1 MLLGELT
8 DCGVKFN
15 GAQGDID
22 FRHQGL
28 KELEIFLGV
37 PLGDEGS
44 RVLGDQVAKLDE
56 VAPRSDL

>member
-15 GAQGDID
+15 GAQGDVD

-44 RVLGDQVAKLDE
+44 RVPGDQVA
-56 VAPRSDL
+56 

>member
-15 GAQGDID
+15 GAQGDVD

-44 RVLGDQVAKLDE
+44 WVPGDQVAKLDK

>member
-8 DCGVKFN
+8 DCCVKFN
-15 GAQGDID
+15 GAQGDVD

-44 RVLGDQVAKLDE
+44 RMPGDQVAKLDE